1 MLLSKAAF
9 LVLLPFLVQVF
20 AHPSGKTPTRENDVV
35 DQALT
40 ESNSAVK
47 RQDDTTD
54 TNDVTGDDTTDTTIL
69 DSPDTSGSDAG
80 QAAQYAQCG
89 GLQFTGPTTC
99 VSPYVCQYSNDYYS
113 QCL

>member
-1 MLLSKAAF
+1 MLLSKASF

-20 AHPSGKTPTRENDVV
+20 AHPS
-35 DQALT
+35 
-40 ESNSAVK
+40 VK

-54 TNDVTGDDTTDTTIL
+54 TTDVTGDDTTDMTIV

-89 GLQFTGPTTC
+89 GIQFTGPTTC
-99 VSPYVCQYSNDYYS
+99 VSPY
-113 QCL
+113 